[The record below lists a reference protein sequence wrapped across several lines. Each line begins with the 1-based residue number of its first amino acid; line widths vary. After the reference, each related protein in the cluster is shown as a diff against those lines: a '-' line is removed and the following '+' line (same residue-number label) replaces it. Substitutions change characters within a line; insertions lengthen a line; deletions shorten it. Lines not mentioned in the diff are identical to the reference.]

1 MGGENCFVKESSPDQ
16 PPYFKAHMELD
27 YEQAIALQGSWGYT
41 PTTPLMDQQA
51 TDIKEPQPSLH
62 QLVTQTISYN
72 MQGQLK

>member
-1 MGGENCFVKESSPDQ
+1 
-16 PPYFKAHMELD
+16 MELD

-62 QLVTQTISYN
+62 KLVTQTN
-72 MQGQLK
+72 TNNKKDNTK